1 MELVGKIKFIDS
13 EKQVGSTF
21 KKRDVVVTTDE
32 QYPQHI
38 LVQFVQDKCEILNGF
53 HVGQNVSVGIN
64 LRGREWIN
72 PKGETV
78 YFNTIQGW
86 RIVKQDTSQQ
96 SPEPQSQS
104 AVDNYETRT
113 SPQQFAS
120 ASTTN
125 EEEPDD
131 LPF

>member
-1 MELVGKIKFIDS
+1 MIDTTKEVGT
-13 EKQVGSTF
+13 GGF

-38 LVQFVQDKCEILNGF
+38 QVQFVQDKCELLNTYQ
-53 HVGQNVSVGIN
+53 VGDNVVIGIN
-64 LRGREWIN
+64 LRGREWTN

-86 RIVKQDTSQQ
+86 KINKQDTSKHSQ
-96 SPEPQSQS
+96 EPQSQS
-104 AVDNYETRT
+104 AVDDYNTKT
-113 SPQQFAS
+113 NPQQFAP
-120 ASTTN
+120 AATN
-125 EEEPDD
+125 EDEPDD